1 MAKVN
6 EIEMIKDYLKRWQSP
21 IKVKSKA
28 DAINALDQM
37 EEIQEFIAPLM
48 SRQVELKKAAQEYA
62 TKTKTTSID
71 LPTRNMYFRLV
82 QRFTRVWVT
91 TDDDMPEPQ
100 PKGARSLKD
109 ITKGKKVK
117 KGKKMVP
124 LFNAITR
131 RVADA
136 ELINEAVEKGWITE
150 KEIAKAFIEKPQT
163 PFLQRYHGQDS
174 ED

>member
-6 EIEMIKDYLKRWQSP
+6 EVKMLDEFLKRWQAP

-28 DAINALDQM
+28 DAIDALDQM
-37 EEIQEFIAPLM
+37 EEIGEFIAPLM
-48 SRQVELKKAAQEYA
+48 ARQVELKKAAQDYA
-62 TKTKTTSID
+62 VKTKTTSID

-82 QRFTRVWVT
+82 QRFTRMWVT
-91 TDDDMPEPQ
+91 TDDDMPEPK
-100 PKGARSLKD
+100 PKNARSLKE
-109 ITKGKKVK
+109 ITYGKKVK

-124 LFNAITR
+124 LFNVITR

-136 ELINEAVEKGWITE
+136 ELINEAVEKGWLTE
-150 KEIAKAFIEKPQT
+150 KEIAKAFVEKPQT

-174 ED
+174 EA